1 MHRCKSVGRNS
12 QHSVLRFVACAPTP
26 SRQRKENA
34 GKRELSFALFVV
46 FVSCSSLERVLR
58 ERPVDIPLTQD
69 ARPERAMLAVPSRV
83 RSMSPQAETRPSTAG
98 AGPAVQSGK
107 ALTSPKASDQ
117 RRAPS

>member
-12 QHSVLRFVACAPTP
+12 RTLCCAL
-26 SRQRKENA
+26 SHALQRLHASAKENA

-98 AGPAVQSGK
+98 AGPAVQFG
-107 ALTSPKASDQ
+107 
-117 RRAPS
+117 RA